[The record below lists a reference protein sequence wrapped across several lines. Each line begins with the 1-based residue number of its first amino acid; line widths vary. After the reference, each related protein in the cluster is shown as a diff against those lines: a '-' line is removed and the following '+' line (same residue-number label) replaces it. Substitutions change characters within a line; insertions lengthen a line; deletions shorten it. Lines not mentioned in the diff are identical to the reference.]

1 MNAYITQLC
10 KNVIHLLELGD
21 IMVTD
26 RTSLVEKCLN
36 FYNRL
41 LDFKYAGNCMG
52 IHMAMDSIMKL
63 FKEGGGSLQLNPG
76 FQLEPPVFY

>member
-1 MNAYITQLC
+1 MNTYITRLC
-10 KNVIHLLELGD
+10 KNVIYLLELGD

-52 IHMAMDSIMKL
+52 IHMAMHSITRL
-63 FKEGGGSLQLNPG
+63 FNQTIAYFCMYLMHE
-76 FQLEPPVFY
+76 Y

>member
-1 MNAYITQLC
+1 MNAYITRLC
-10 KNVIHLLELGD
+10 KDVIHLLELGAN
-21 IMVTD
+21 MVTD

-52 IHMAMDSIMKL
+52 MHYITN
-63 FKEGGGSLQLNPG
+63 FKDPRK
-76 FQLEPPVFY
+76 